1 RGGAGTHRRRRQ
13 QQQQQQRKF
22 QYGNYNKYYGYRNP
36 GWSEDPRV
44 RVLRPEWFRGKA
56 VLDLGCNTG
65 HLTLTLAKNWQPA
78 RVTGLDIDG
87 ALVHAARQNVRH
99 YLSELAAEEARQRRR
114 EGAAEQERG
123 RDPGQDREQDHQ
135 QDREQEQDREGAS
148 LGNQEEEAAIQVQQE
163 EQEEKRTG
171 NVAEDST
178 GSQSR
183 LPAPPAARHPFPISL
198 RICRGPIAA
207 PPVAQPAPSA
217 PGDFPANV
225 TFVQGNY
232 VLPNDELLVSQK
244 PEYDVIL
251 CLSMTKWVHLNWGD
265 AGLQRL
271 FKRVYRHLQPGGIFI
286 LEPQPWASYGKRKKL
301 TETIYKNY
309 YSIRFKPD
317 QFSSYLTGPEV
328 GFSSYELIG
337 TPKSSSKGFQR
348 PIYLFHKGPSSA
360 RK

>member
-1 RGGAGTHRRRRQ
+1 MGAPGSAASASCARGGAGTHRRRRQQQ

-99 YLSELAAEEARQRRR
+99 YLSELAAEEARRRRR

-123 RDPGQDREQDHQ
+123 RD
-135 QDREQEQDREGAS
+135 
-148 LGNQEEEAAIQVQQE
+148 L
-163 EQEEKRTG
+163 
-171 NVAEDST
+171 
-178 GSQSR
+178 
-183 LPAPPAARHPFPISL
+183 APPAARHPFPISL

-348 PIYLFHKGPSSA
+348 PIYLFHKGPSFA